1 MQQGPLSAQGCGVN
15 VTVVSKGKSVW
26 HHPGHLKPIRTVAEY
41 AGEQTV
47 LLAAT
52 QLPLEYSRSQA
63 TKIVDEWVE
72 FFASEPTPIR
82 QLHFVTRTPKR
93 LFAALG
99 GQTQLQ
105 ALFVK
110 WGDYED
116 LTALEGLTQLE
127 TLRLAGASSVRSLT
141 SLTRLTGLRNLEI
154 EGLKH
159 VHDCSPLQE
168 LRNLDDLTL
177 GGDWMSPRIAHID
190 SIGWLPALQGLRSL
204 VLHTMIVDDLDYHP
218 LLALSNLR
226 TVRVMK
232 ARGMRPTI
240 QELEQRLPWSA

>member
-1 MQQGPLSAQGCGVN
+1 
-15 VTVVSKGKSVW
+15 
-26 HHPGHLKPIRTVAEY
+26 
-41 AGEQTV
+41 
-47 LLAAT
+47 
-52 QLPLEYSRSQA
+52 
-63 TKIVDEWVE
+63 
-72 FFASEPTPIR
+72 
-82 QLHFVTRTPKR
+82 
-93 LFAALG
+93 
-99 GQTQLQ
+99 
-105 ALFVK
+105 
-110 WGDYED
+110 
-116 LTALEGLTQLE
+116 
-127 TLRLAGASSVRSLT
+127 
-141 SLTRLTGLRNLEI
+141 
-154 EGLKH
+154 